1 MTMSA
6 TPRAT
11 AGHWPE
17 YFMESAELGIFMM
30 AASVMAT
37 VLEHP
42 GSPVHPLVPDPFV
55 RRAVMGLAMGL
66 TAVALIYSPWG
77 QRSGAHLNPAVTLTF
92 LRLGKVPCHDALRY
106 VGAQFAGGIAGIAL
120 ASLLLAPWI
129 AHPSVNYVVTV
140 PGRLGPAAAFAGEAG
155 ISFLLMTVVLVMS
168 GLPTVA
174 RFTGAVAG
182 LLVASFITFEAPL
195 SGMSMNPART
205 FGPGLLGGVH
215 DSLWIYF
222 VAPLAGMLAAAEV
235 VVRLRGALAIHCGKL
250 HHGNGPC
257 IFCQARQARQ
267 A

>member
-1 MTMSA
+1 MNA
-6 TPRAT
+6 THRIPT
-11 AGHWPE
+11 AHWPE
-17 YFMESAELGIFMM
+17 YLMESAELGLFMV

-42 GSPVHPLVPDPFV
+42 GSPVYAVVPDPFV
-55 RRAVMGLAMGL
+55 RRVLMGLAMGM

-92 LRLGKVPCHDALRY
+92 LRLGKVPGHDALRY
-106 VGAQFAGGIAGIAL
+106 VTAQFAGGIAGIAL
-120 ASLLLAPWI
+120 ASVLLAPWI
-129 AHPSVNYVVTV
+129 AHPSVNFVVTV
-140 PGRLGPAAAFAGEAG
+140 PGRLGPGAAFAGEAG
-155 ISFLLMTVVLVMS
+155 ISFLLMTVVLTMS
-168 GLPTVA
+168 GVPSVA
-174 RFTGAVAG
+174 RFTGVAAG

-205 FGPGLLGGVH
+205 LGPGMLGGVH

-222 VAPLAGMLAAAEV
+222 VAPLVGMLSAAEV

-257 IFCQARQARQ
+257 IFCQGRLARQA
-267 A
+267 